1 MTQAATADLDRRV
14 ALLEGWKE
22 SQEPFVLSLKDD
34 IREVQQRLTALQS
47 HMDHRF
53 SDMENATAEL
63 RTELKADIAELRTEL
78 KADIAE
84 LSARMD
90 AQRDELKND
99 IAELSARMD
108 AQRDELKNDIA
119 ELSKRM
125 DAQRTEL
132 KGEMARLV
140 QRMDTQTRWIVGV
153 QFLTL
158 ITLIAALLR
167 LAH

>member
-63 RTELKADIAELRTEL
+63 RSEL

-84 LSARMD
+84 LST
-90 AQRDELKND
+90 
-99 IAELSARMD
+99 
-108 AQRDELKNDIA
+108 
-119 ELSKRM
+119 RM

-158 ITLIAALLR
+158 LTLIAALLR

>member
-1 MTQAATADLDRRV
+1 MAQTASADLERRV

-63 RTELKADIAELRTEL
+63 RTELKADIAELSRRMDAQRDEL

-90 AQRDELKND
+90 AQRDEL
-99 IAELSARMD
+99 SARMV
-108 AQRDELKNDIA
+108 AQRDELKADIA
-119 ELSKRM
+119 GLR
-125 DAQRTEL
+125 REL
-132 KGEMARLV
+132 KDEMARLI

-158 ITLIAALLR
+158 LTLIAALLR

>member
-1 MTQAATADLDRRV
+1 MAQTASADLERRV

-63 RTELKADIAELRTEL
+63 ARRMDAQRDELKGDIAELRTELKADIAELRTEL
-78 KADIAE
+78 KGDIAG
-84 LSARMD
+84 LRS
-90 AQRDELKND
+90 
-99 IAELSARMD
+99 
-108 AQRDELKNDIA
+108 
-119 ELSKRM
+119 
-125 DAQRTEL
+125 EL

-140 QRMDTQTRWIVGV
+140 QHMDTQTRWIVGV

-158 ITLIAALLR
+158 LALIAALLR

>member
-1 MTQAATADLDRRV
+1 MTQVATGDLDRRV

-34 IREVQQRLTALQS
+34 VREVQARLTALQS

-53 SDMENATAEL
+53 SDVEAS
-63 RTELKADIAELRTEL
+63 IAELRVEL
-78 KADIAE
+78 KGDIAG
-84 LSARMD
+84 L
-90 AQRDELKND
+90 
-99 IAELSARMD
+99 
-108 AQRDELKNDIA
+108 
-119 ELSKRM
+119 
-125 DAQRTEL
+125 RTEL

-158 ITLIAALLR
+158 LTLIAALLR
-167 LAH
+167 LAG

>member
-63 RTELKADIAELRTEL
+63 RSELKADIAELARRMD
-78 KADIAE
+78 AQRDE

-90 AQRDELKND
+90 AQRDEL
-99 IAELSARMD
+99 AARMD
-108 AQRDELKNDIA
+108 AQRDELKADIA
-119 ELSKRM
+119 GLR
-125 DAQRTEL
+125 REL
-132 KGEMARLV
+132 KDEMARLI

>member
-22 SQEPFVLSLKDD
+22 SQEPFILSLKDD

-63 RTELKADIAELRTEL
+63 ARRMDAQRDELKGDIAELRTELKADIAELRTEL
-78 KADIAE
+78 KGDIAG
-84 LSARMD
+84 LRS
-90 AQRDELKND
+90 
-99 IAELSARMD
+99 
-108 AQRDELKNDIA
+108 
-119 ELSKRM
+119 
-125 DAQRTEL
+125 EL

-140 QRMDTQTRWIVGV
+140 QHMDTQTRWIVGV

-158 ITLIAALLR
+158 LALIAALLR

>member
-1 MTQAATADLDRRV
+1 MDLERRV

-53 SDMENATAEL
+53 SDMENA
-63 RTELKADIAELRTEL
+63 IAELRTEL
-78 KADIAE
+78 KAVIGELRTELKGDIAE

-90 AQRDELKND
+90 AQRDEL
-99 IAELSARMD
+99 R
-108 AQRDELKNDIA
+108 
-119 ELSKRM
+119 
-125 DAQRTEL
+125 
-132 KGEMARLV
+132 GEMARLV

>member
-1 MTQAATADLDRRV
+1 MAQTASADLERRV

-63 RTELKADIAELRTEL
+63 ARRMDAQREELKNDIAELRTEL
-78 KADIAE
+78 KSDIAG
-84 LSARMD
+84 LRS
-90 AQRDELKND
+90 
-99 IAELSARMD
+99 
-108 AQRDELKNDIA
+108 
-119 ELSKRM
+119 
-125 DAQRTEL
+125 EL

-158 ITLIAALLR
+158 LTLIAALLR

>member
-1 MTQAATADLDRRV
+1 MAQAASADLERRV

-53 SDMENATAEL
+53 SDMENAAAEL
-63 RTELKADIAELRTEL
+63 RSELKA
-78 KADIAE
+78 
-84 LSARMD
+84 
-90 AQRDELKND
+90 
-99 IAELSARMD
+99 
-108 AQRDELKNDIA
+108 DIA

-125 DAQRTEL
+125 DAQRDELKGDIAELRTEL
-132 KGEMARLV
+132 KDEMARLI
-140 QRMDTQTRWIVGV
+140 QRMDAQTRWIVGV

-158 ITLIAALLR
+158 LTLIAALLR

>member
-1 MTQAATADLDRRV
+1 MPQAATSDLDRRV

-34 IREVQQRLTALQS
+34 IREVQARLTALQS
-47 HMDHRF
+47 HIDHRF
-53 SDMENATAEL
+53 SDVE
-63 RTELKADIAELRTEL
+63 
-78 KADIAE
+78 
-84 LSARMD
+84 S
-90 AQRDELKND
+90 
-99 IAELSARMD
+99 S
-108 AQRDELKNDIA
+108 IA

-125 DAQRTEL
+125 DAQRDELKGDIAELRTELKGDMAELRTEL
-132 KGEMARLV
+132 KGEMARLI

-158 ITLIAALLR
+158 LTLIAALLR

>member
-1 MTQAATADLDRRV
+1 MAQTATADLERRV

-63 RTELKADIAELRTEL
+63 AR
-78 KADIAE
+78 
-84 LSARMD
+84 RMD

-99 IAELSARMD
+99 IAELSRRMD
-108 AQRDELKNDIA
+108 AQRD
-119 ELSKRM
+119 
-125 DAQRTEL
+125 EL

-158 ITLIAALLR
+158 LTLIAALLR